1 MTGDGVSVVAQV
13 VVASFVI
20 DRVVSGVLFLGLL
33 AHIVPDPEA
42 TDDARQRVRADRRYK
57 LVYFIL
63 ATALVVAVLI
73 SFPEIQVLRAM
84 GLTGMTEPLD
94 RFVTGL
100 LLIGGAER
108 LSQFLQ
114 PAGGG
119 KKPEVAP
126 EQPAPPPL
134 KVEGTLILVS
144 PPEETARIRSAR
156 DFGVP
161 PA

>member
-20 DRVVSGVLFLGLL
+20 DRVVSGALFLCLL
-33 AHIVPDPEA
+33 AHIVPDPETA
-42 TDDARQRVRADRRYK
+42 DDPRQRTRADRVYK

-63 ATALVVAVLI
+63 AGALVVAVLY
-73 SFPEIQVLRAM
+73 SFPDIQILKAM
-84 GLTGMTEPLD
+84 GMTGITAPLD

-114 PAGGG
+114 PSGGAQ
-119 KKPEVAP
+119 KPESTP
-126 EQPAPPPL
+126 EQPSTPPL
-134 KVEGTLILVS
+134 KVEGTLVLVS
-144 PPEETARIRSAR
+144 PPDDAAKIRSTR

>member
-20 DRVVSGVLFLGLL
+20 DRVVSGVLFLGLI
-33 AHIVPDPEA
+33 AHIVPDPES
-42 TDDARQRVRADRRYK
+42 TDDAKQRISADRGYK

-63 ATALVVAVLI
+63 AAVLVVVVLI
-73 SFPEIQVLRAM
+73 SFPEIQVLKAM
-84 GLTGMTEPLD
+84 GMTGMTEALD

-119 KKPEVAP
+119 KKSEMAP
-126 EQPAPPPL
+126 EQAPPPPL
-134 KVEGTLILVS
+134 KVEGTLFLV
-144 PPEETARIRSAR
+144 PEETARMRTTR
-156 DFGVP
+156 DIGVP
-161 PA
+161 TV

>member
-42 TDDARQRVRADRRYK
+42 TDDASQRIRADRLYK

-63 ATALVVAVLI
+63 AAALVVAVLI
-73 SFPEIQVLRAM
+73 FFPSIQVLKAM
-84 GLTGMTEPLD
+84 GITEIAEQLD

-114 PAGGG
+114 PASGG
-119 KKPEVAP
+119 KKSELSP
-126 EQPAPPPL
+126 EQLAPPPL

-144 PPEETARIRSAR
+144 TPEETARIRSTR
-156 DFGVP
+156 DFGIP
-161 PA
+161 SS